1 LAALLLAKH
10 ADYNS
15 LERKTNLCKLQGV
28 SPAFS
33 GKQNRKKNQ
42 IGEVEGK
49 GEMKDGE
56 SS

>member
-1 LAALLLAKH
+1 MRIIILWIKKETA
-10 ADYNS
+10 
-15 LERKTNLCKLQGV
+15 KLQGV
-28 SPAFS
+28 SPAFN
-33 GKQNRKKNQ
+33 GKQNRKNNQ